1 MPGNLVRTTT
11 YFDPYLLD
19 YIKRMAVD
27 EKKTIYEVINTK
39 LGSALGVQPAAITAE
54 TAQKPFSFR
63 KVFGTFDLGLRKQK
77 ITRADAYEDGI

>member
-1 MPGNLVRTTT
+1 MTGNLVRTTT
-11 YFDPYLLD
+11 YFDPYILD

-27 EKKTIYEVINTK
+27 QNKTIYEVINAK
-39 LGSALGVQPAAITAE
+39 LGSALGVQPVAITA
-54 TAQKPFSFR
+54 QKSFNFR